1 MQLSPKC
8 VISCMFQIA
17 VACLVVT
24 ALVAYANERWI
35 RLPGTIGVMAVAML
49 LSLLQ
54 LGLERIGF
62 DSLHAIEVRFVRS
75 IDFGTVLMQGLLS
88 LLLFAGALHIDVSLL
103 RRYRWQVGVLAFV
116 GTVVSTAVV
125 GLAMWAVLPLL
136 GITLPLGYCLLFGAL
151 ISPTDPIAV
160 IAILRS
166 VGAPDTVE
174 MVVSG
179 ESLFNDGVGVVLFT
193 LLFGFV
199 IGGQAPGVAT
209 AGQLFMQ
216 EALGGLLLGTLLG
229 AAMVWML
236 GRIDNYKVEVLLTV
250 AGVLGG
256 YELAQAVH
264 MSGPL
269 AMVMAGLVVGHQ
281 GRRLALSDIS
291 RQHVGLFWEL
301 LDEMLNAVLFVL
313 LGLQVVVVAFDRATL
328 LAAALAVVV
337 TLAARFI
344 AVGLPVQLLPGW
356 FRLPRGAWK
365 VLTWGGLRGGIPV
378 ALVLALPAGPRREL
392 LLAMTYGVV
401 VFSILVQ
408 GLTIKGVVR
417 RALDAPD

>member
-1 MQLSPKC
+1 M
-8 VISCMFQIA
+8 ISCMFQIA
-17 VACLVVT
+17 VACLVVA
-24 ALVAYANERWI
+24 ALVAYANERWV

-49 LSLLQ
+49 LSLVQ
-54 LGLERIGF
+54 LGLERMGF
-62 DSLHAIEVRFVRS
+62 DSLHAMEVRFVRS
-75 IDFGTVLMQGLLS
+75 IDFGMVLMQGLLS

-136 GITLPLGYCLLFGAL
+136 GIALPFGYCLLFGAL

-193 LLFGFV
+193 LLFGFAV
-199 IGGQAPGVAT
+199 GGQTPGIAPT
-209 AGQLFMQ
+209 AQMFLQ
-216 EALGGLLLGTLLG
+216 EAVGGLALGTLLG

-256 YELAQAVH
+256 YELAQALH

-281 GRRLALSDIS
+281 GRRLSLSDIS
-291 RQHVGLFWEL
+291 RQHLGLFWEL

-313 LGLQVVVVAFDRATL
+313 LGLQVVVVEFDRATL
-328 LAAALAVVV
+328 LATALAVLV

-344 AVGLPVQLLPGW
+344 AVGLPVRMLPDW

-408 GLTIKGVVR
+408 GLTIKAVVR